1 MSKQNTNHVARIE
14 IFICLV
20 LTMMIA
26 IAITTETAIACQPCK
41 SKLDLEQ
48 SLKKA
53 DLVIVGKR
61 IDYDPEEKMPSSI
74 KVNIIKVLKGEIK
87 KGQIEVKS
95 WYGMCPYGIVV
106 DDRIH
111 VMILKNPSK
120 MQGMYTAVNTGC
132 SVTKLPVKSNK
143 VSVEGKIMSIAEI
156 INMSRERSE

>member
-1 MSKQNTNHVARIE
+1 MV
-14 IFICLV
+14 
-20 LTMMIA
+20 IA

-87 KGQIEVKS
+87 RGQIEVKS

-106 DDRIH
+106 DARIY

-120 MQGMYTAVNTGC
+120 MQGMYTTVNTGC
-132 SVTKLPVKSNK
+132 SVTKLLVKSNK
-143 VSVEGKIMSIAEI
+143 VSVNGKIMSIEDIAEI
-156 INMSRERSE
+156 ANISPGRSK